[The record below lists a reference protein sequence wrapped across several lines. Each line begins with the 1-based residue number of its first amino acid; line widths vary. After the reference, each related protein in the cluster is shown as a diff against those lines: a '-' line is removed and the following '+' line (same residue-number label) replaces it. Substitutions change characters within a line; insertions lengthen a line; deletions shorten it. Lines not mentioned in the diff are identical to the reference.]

1 MTEDNNY
8 YPPLFAR
15 FELRTISPHFGHT
28 ICGIYDNIEDARE
41 EFLKTKRIP
50 KAILK
55 GLHDA
60 KRLVYHACAADE
72 FKGTIYIHQLN
83 EDWGNLKEWCE
94 ALREKEG
101 IDITYQGEGLPSL
114 TRKVMLALL
123 RRKVQRRATTI
134 EERQELHKKQKGK
147 CEMCGAARAN
157 ACWLW
162 LARGRERVGD
172 LRGPQCAIAA
182 GDSFRFRGR

>member
-1 MTEDNNY
+1 MVALGHFHLYTSCK
-8 YPPLFAR
+8 FAKKMVATAQEKPMPHEVLLKDAAPR
-15 FELRTISPHFGHT
+15 IVDISKWKQWKGVFEAGEYWTF
-28 ICGIYDNIEDARE
+28 NIEDARE

-60 KRLVYHACAADE
+60 KRLVIHACAADE

-114 TRKVMLALL
+114 SRKVML
-123 RRKVQRRATTI
+123 
-134 EERQELHKKQKGK
+134 
-147 CEMCGAARAN
+147 
-157 ACWLW
+157 
-162 LARGRERVGD
+162 
-172 LRGPQCAIAA
+172 
-182 GDSFRFRGR
+182 